1 MNPAVA
7 IPLLTRSFYFLR
19 HGETDSNLRG
29 IVAGS
34 LDVPLTERG
43 YAQAHA
49 AARLLQKR
57 GITEIYSSE
66 LCRARDTANCIAELL
81 NLTVHI
87 VPGLGERHWGALEGQ
102 PRALRLAGVTP
113 PGAET
118 PEEFSERVIKA
129 LAKIKS
135 EGIPLVVAHSG
146 VFRELCR
153 MLDVVYPAERI
164 DNARPVMC
172 VAPTSDHPLWRL
184 EPL

>member
-7 IPLLTRSFYFLR
+7 IPLFTRSFYFLR

-29 IVAGS
+29 MVAGS
-34 LDVPLTERG
+34 LDVPLTQRG
-43 YAQAHA
+43 YAQARA
-49 AARLLQKR
+49 AARLLQNR

-66 LCRARDTANCIAELL
+66 LRRARDTANCVAELL
-81 NLTVHI
+81 DVSVHFL
-87 VPGLGERHWGALEGQ
+87 PGLGERHWGALEGQ
-102 PRALRLAGVTP
+102 PRALRVAGVTP

-118 PEEFSERVIKA
+118 PEEFSERVMKA

-146 VFRELCR
+146 VFRELCG

-164 DNARPVMC
+164 DNARPVKC
-172 VAPTSDHPLWRL
+172 VTPTPDHPHWRL
-184 EPL
+184 ETL

>member
-7 IPLLTRSFYFLR
+7 IPLFTRSFYFLR

-29 IVAGS
+29 MVAGS
-34 LDVPLTERG
+34 LDVPLTQRG
-43 YAQAHA
+43 YAQARA
-49 AARLLQKR
+49 AARLLQNR

-66 LCRARDTANCIAELL
+66 LRRARDTANCVAELL
-81 NLTVHI
+81 EVSLHFL
-87 VPGLGERHWGALEGQ
+87 PGLGERHWGALEGQ
-102 PRALRLAGVTP
+102 PRALRVAGVTP

-118 PEEFSERVIKA
+118 PEEFSERVMKA

-146 VFRELCR
+146 VFRELCG

-164 DNARPVMC
+164 DNARPVKC
-172 VAPTSDHPLWRL
+172 VTPTPDHPRWRL